1 MASRLGSYTG
11 PLSEHSYA
19 AAGVSLAT
27 AGSVV
32 ERLRAAVESTGA
44 TGFGA
49 FAGLHPLDET
59 RLLAASTDGVGTK
72 LMLARARGRLR
83 DCGADLAAHC
93 INDVLTCGAQPLML
107 LDYVAANEIRL
118 DEVADLV
125 EGAAEVCRAAGVAL
139 VGGETAELPGIYA
152 PGELDFAGTCVG
164 VVDRA
169 ELIDGSTIAA
179 GDTVIGFPSAG
190 VHANG
195 FTLVRHVLD
204 TEDYDGDDLLAPTRL
219 YLDTARALRGRAKAF
234 VHVTGGGILGNLERV
249 LPDGRTAE
257 LDWESWQRPPVFEWL
272 ARHVDEDE
280 LRRVFNLGIGWCAV
294 VADAEPG
301 ETAIGCIRN

>member
-1 MASRLGSYTG
+1 
-11 PLSEHSYA
+11 
-19 AAGVSLAT
+19 VSLAI

-49 FAGLHPLDET
+49 FAGLAPLDGE

-72 LMLARARGRLR
+72 LVLARARGRLR

-93 INDVLTCGAQPLML
+93 INDVATCGAEPLML

-118 DEVADLV
+118 DEVAELV
-125 EGAAEVCRAAGVAL
+125 EGAAAVCRAAGVAL

-152 PGELDFAGTCVG
+152 AGELDFAGTCVG
-164 VVDRA
+164 VVARSDV
-169 ELIDGSTIAA
+169 IDGSTISA

-195 FTLVRHVLD
+195 FTLVRRVLEE
-204 TEDYDGDDLLAPTRL
+204 EDYDGSDLLAPTRL
-219 YLDTARALRGRAKAF
+219 YLDVARRLRGRAKAF

-249 LPDGRTAE
+249 LPDGLGATI
-257 LDWESWQRPPVFEWL
+257 DWEAWERPPVFGWL
-272 ARHVDEDE
+272 ARHVEENE

-294 VADAEPG
+294 VAEPAPG
-301 ETAIGCIRN
+301 ETIIGRIA

>member
-1 MASRLGSYTG
+1 
-11 PLSEHSYA
+11 
-19 AAGVSLAT
+19 VSLAT

-44 TGFGA
+44 SGFGA
-49 FAGLHPLDET
+49 FAGLVPLDGD

-72 LMLARARGRLR
+72 LILARARGRLR

-93 INDVLTCGAQPLML
+93 INDVLTCGADPLML

-118 DEVADLV
+118 DEVAELV

-164 VVDRA
+164 IVARA
-169 ELIDGSTIAA
+169 DLVDGSTVAA

-195 FTLVRHVLD
+195 FTLVRRLLAD
-204 TEDYDGDDLLAPTRL
+204 DDYDGHDLLAPTRL
-219 YLDTARALRGRAKAF
+219 YLDVARTLRGRAKAF
-234 VHVTGGGILGNLERV
+234 AHVTGGGILGNLARA
-249 LPDGRTAE
+249 LPSERTAVI
-257 LDWESWQRPPVFEWL
+257 DWDAWERPPVFAWL

-294 VADAEPG
+294 VADAQPG
-301 ETAIGCIRN
+301 ETVIGRIA

>member
-1 MASRLGSYTG
+1 M
-11 PLSEHSYA
+11 
-19 AAGVSLAT
+19 SLAT

-44 TGFGA
+44 SGFGA
-49 FAGLHPLDET
+49 FAGLVPLDGD

-72 LMLARARGRLR
+72 LILARARGRLR

-93 INDVLTCGAQPLML
+93 INDVLTCGADPLML

-118 DEVADLV
+118 DEVAELV

-164 VVDRA
+164 IVARA
-169 ELIDGSTIAA
+169 DLVDGSTVAA

-195 FTLVRHVLD
+195 FTLVRRLLAD
-204 TEDYDGDDLLAPTRL
+204 DDYDGQDLLAPTRL
-219 YLDTARALRGRAKAF
+219 YLDVARTLRGRAKAF
-234 VHVTGGGILGNLERV
+234 AHVTGGGILGNLARA
-249 LPDGRTAE
+249 LPSERTAVI
-257 LDWESWQRPPVFEWL
+257 DWDAWERPPVFAWL

-294 VADAEPG
+294 VADAQPG
-301 ETAIGCIRN
+301 ETVIGRIA